1 MNNYSKKR
9 ELENQRLDMF
19 DEAIELYNAK
29 DFDNALIVFEEVAAL
44 EPKNYMGD
52 DFSKTTEIYKV
63 AQYNIACCYAAM
75 RDSGRA
81 VDVLLQQRDADAAVA
96 RGRAREPPI
105 TRQQLLEMESIHQI
119 VRERDEAR
127 RAAEEHL
134 SCLRAVLQQR

>member
-63 AQYNIACCYAAM
+63 AQYNIACCFS
-75 RDSGRA
+75 RLGK
-81 VDVLLQQRDADAAVA
+81 ADASPCFTLKVVDAPAGPTSA
-96 RGRAREPPI
+96 RFAPIRAWNSRKNSRNSLI
-105 TRQQLLEMESIHQI
+105 
-119 VRERDEAR
+119 
-127 RAAEEHL
+127 
-134 SCLRAVLQQR
+134 